1 MTERLSQI
9 IEPRWLLHAGPAK
22 ATCADQVPALFQTA
36 HAHSPADS
44 AWRLDWE
51 ARVSSAV
58 KNVKRPAE
66 IAVASTAG
74 ALSP

>member
-1 MTERLSQI
+1 MTERLAKI
-9 IEPRWLLHAGPAK
+9 INPCWQLHAGPAQ
-22 ATCADQVPALFQTA
+22 ATCADQVPARFQTA
-36 HAHSPADS
+36 HAHSPTVS

-51 ARVSSAV
+51 ARVSTAV

>member
-9 IEPRWLLHAGPAK
+9 IEPRWLLHAGPAQT
-22 ATCADQVPALFQTA
+22 TCADRVRARSHTA
-36 HAHSPADS
+36 HPHSLAAS

-66 IAVASTAG
+66 TTVASAPS
-74 ALSP
+74 AVSP